1 MARQNES
8 MKQPASLRLLAGA
21 LLALLAG
28 CVKHLPPATAPE
40 PVAPAVAIDGEPATG
55 HGRLV
60 LDVVDGP
67 TPIQRVHVGS
77 ERIDSGQG
85 REHWSLYE
93 SPERLCESP
102 CVAELPLGN
111 VMLGFPV
118 AGDSQQTEV
127 ELVHVSDEPGV
138 YRRVLSHRE
147 VDDET
152 AYMLGIISA
161 VFGGMSMGVGAIF
174 LPVGLGERDDGLVTA
189 GAVTL
194 GVGGALVAAGVI
206 GILVGRPV
214 YRPGSSAR
222 FPLPD

>member
-1 MARQNES
+1 MRPNGS
-8 MKQPASLRLLAGA
+8 MKRTTRSWLLAVA
-21 LLALLAG
+21 LSTLLVG
-28 CVKHLPPATAPE
+28 CVKHLPPAATPE
-40 PVAPAVAIDGEPATG
+40 AVAPAVVIDGLPATG

-60 LDVVDGP
+60 LDVLDGP
-67 TPIQRVHVGS
+67 TPIQRVRVGS
-77 ERIDSGQG
+77 ERIDSGEG

-93 SPERLCESP
+93 APELLCESP
-102 CVAELPLGN
+102 CVAEVPLGN

-138 YRRVLSHRE
+138 YRRVLSRRE

-161 VFGGMSMGVGAIF
+161 VFGGMSMGVGAVF
-174 LPVGLGERDDGLVTA
+174 LPVGLGESDDGLVTA
-189 GAVTL
+189 GAITL
-194 GVGGALVAAGVI
+194 GIGGALVAAGII

-214 YRPGSSAR
+214 VRPGSSVR
-222 FPLPD
+222 FALSD